1 MPQTPMAATEAPRTD
16 HLRSPS
22 EPTGLDIT
30 LRTGSGSGR
39 TPLSAFDSALQ
50 SAGVADFNLVT
61 LSSVIPPGSRL
72 RHVSSTLPG
81 GHGDLLFCVRAEA
94 YAEEVGETAWAGLG
108 WCVDETGGGL
118 FVEHH
123 GTSEASV
130 ARQIELSLGDMNAK
144 RGGRYGP
151 VQMTL
156 ASAESTGEPACAVVV
171 AAYRVSSW
179 HEDTAG
185 DAGRSSTTG
194 QHPQPRSTHN
204 GAANGLSNG
213 VSKGLSNGTAHWA
226 AGGNPHTGVVPVD
239 LPEGT
244 RGAEVPYV
252 PEHITVTME
261 KEVDYVTARRYYQLY
276 RQTFGPMETKAVAR
290 QLLHES
296 EFIEEMLDPRVH
308 KFVARTDNG
317 EAVGMTTLTSD
328 LSTVPWISPAYFEHH
343 YPEHHARGAIY
354 YLGFT
359 LVHPDH
365 QGGHVFHAMLGPM
378 WDLVRDQ
385 RPIVAWD
392 MCLIND
398 ELGLG
403 GSAGRLFSTFANVTV
418 VQVDRQNY
426 YVGDFGEPLDKPAR

>member
-1 MPQTPMAATEAPRTD
+1 VAATVTPRPAPQA
-16 HLRSPS
+16 SPS
-22 EPTGLDIT
+22 EASGLDISI
-30 LRTGSGSGR
+30 RTGSGSGR

-72 RHVSSTLPG
+72 RHVSNTLPG

-94 YAEEVGETAWAGLG
+94 HAEQIGDTAWAGLG

-123 GTSEASV
+123 GASEASV

-151 VQMTL
+151 VQMAL

-179 HEDTAG
+179 HEDTSAG
-185 DAGRSSTTG
+185 GDRPSAAQQAAAHQGPNGQSS
-194 QHPQPRSTHN
+194 N
-204 GAANGLSNG
+204 GLANGLANG
-213 VSKGLSNGTAHWA
+213 ASSHWA
-226 AGGNPHTGVVPVD
+226 TDGAPATPAPVPVD
-239 LPEGT
+239 RSGPT
-244 RGAEVPYV
+244 PVVPK
-252 PEHITVTME
+252 HIRVTDE
-261 KEVDYVTARRYYQLY
+261 KELDYVAARRFYDLY
-276 RQTFGPMETKAVAR
+276 RQSFGPMATQAVAR

-308 KFVARTDNG
+308 KFVAWSEDD
-317 EAVGMTTLTSD
+317 EAIGLTTLTSE
-328 LSTVPWISPAYFEHH
+328 LESVPWISPDYFAHH
-343 YPEHHARGAIY
+343 YPEHHARGAIW

-359 LVHPDH
+359 LVHPDY
-365 QGGHVFHAMLGPM
+365 QGRHVFHAMLGPM
-378 WDLVRDQ
+378 YDLVKDDH
-385 RPIVAWD
+385 PVVAWD
-392 MCLIND
+392 MCLVND

-418 VQVDRQNY
+418 SQVDRQNY
-426 YVGDFGEPLDKPAR
+426 YVGDFREPLDNPAG